1 MLYSDERRYP
11 NFGSLYKEPETID
24 NAIDL
29 VLITHFHLDHC
40 GGLPYLT
47 EFHKYTGPIYA
58 STPTKAMIPYMLEDF
73 RKVTSDV
80 KK

>member
-1 MLYSDERRYP
+1 MKEDTQTLAVYTRLLKQLTML
-11 NFGSLYKEPETID
+11 
-24 NAIDL
+24 
-29 VLITHFHLDHC
+29 LIWYWSHTFM
-40 GGLPYLT
+40 T